1 MACKKK
7 ARQGGSTGS
16 KMKKKGVEKEMR
28 QGGSTGSK
36 MRKKSGTKK

>member
-36 MRKKSGTKK
+36 MRKKAAAKK